1 MSQSRPDDR
10 DSFVI
15 GASESTPQGDG
26 EPAMVFLEPR
36 QRAPHENFVV
46 WGNSSRIGR
55 LLDASFNEIYLFDA
69 RNLTFQQVSGGA
81 LRNLGYSMS
90 EMSRLTPIDLQPLNR
105 GQFESMIAPLRR
117 GEIEQLVFET
127 THRRNDGSVY
137 PVEVR
142 LQLSAS
148 ESPPVFLAIV
158 QDLSERKRA
167 AESLRQSEKRFH
179 ATFEQAAV
187 GIAHVALNG
196 IFLEVNRRLCEILGY
211 SNETLTRLRHSELT
225 HIEDIELD
233 SDRIPALM
241 RGELQTFASEK
252 RFRKASGEF
261 VWVRVTVS
269 LAFGDR
275 GEPHYFIFVVED
287 ISERKR
293 FEEEIRLLNEQ
304 LEQRVL
310 ERTGELSAVNREL
323 EAFSYSVSHDLRAP
337 LRSIDGFSQ
346 ALVEDYGDKLDAVGK
361 SLLERVRSASQRM
374 AQLIDDLLSL
384 SRITRTEMQRRDV
397 DLSELVRQE
406 ADDLRENG
414 HRAVEFIIQPDVR
427 VCGDP
432 DLLRIAICNLLGNAV
447 KFSSKAEQPRIE
459 FGTTE
464 IDGVRALYIRDNGAG
479 FDMAY
484 AGKLFG
490 AFQRLHS
497 ATEFEGTG
505 IGLVTVQRIIHRHS
519 GRIWAEG
526 EISHGATFYF
536 TLPNRL
542 AAQPLNS

>member
-1 MSQSRPDDR
+1 MAHLNPNERND
-10 DSFVI
+10 FVI
-15 GASESTPQGDG
+15 GA
-26 EPAMVFLEPR
+26 EPALTDASDARADQDYVDPR

-46 WGNSSRIGR
+46 WGNTSRIGR
-55 LLDASFNEIYLFDA
+55 LLDASINEIYLFDA
-69 RNLTFQQVSGGA
+69 RSLNFQQVSGGA

-90 EMSRLTPIDLQPLNR
+90 EMSRMTPMDLKPLNR

-117 GEIEQLVFET
+117 GETDQLIFES
-127 THRRNDGSVY
+127 THRRRDGSIY

-142 LQLSAS
+142 LQLAAS
-148 ESPPVFLAIV
+148 ESPPVFIAVI
-158 QDLSERKRA
+158 QDLTERQRA

-196 IFLEVNRRLCEILGY
+196 RFLEINKRLCEILDY
-211 SNETLTRLRHSELT
+211 SNESLTKLRHTDLVHSEDL
-225 HIEDIELD
+225 EVDA
-233 SDRIPALM
+233 DRMTALM
-241 RGELQTFASEK
+241 RRDIDTFASEK
-252 RFRKASGEF
+252 RLRKADGSY
-261 VWVRVTVS
+261 VWARLTIS

-275 GEPHYFIFVVED
+275 GEPDYFIFVIED

-293 FEEEIRLLNEQ
+293 FEHEIRMLNEK

-346 ALVEDYGDKLDAVGK
+346 ALLEDHGERLDAVGK

-374 AQLIDDLLSL
+374 AHLIDDLLSL
-384 SRITRTEMQRRDV
+384 SRITRSEMQRRKLN
-397 DLSELVRQE
+397 LSNLVREKLHEMHE
-406 ADDLRENG
+406 AG
-414 HRAVEFIIQPDVR
+414 HAPQAEFVIEPDVEAY
-427 VCGDP
+427 GDEG
-432 DLLRIAICNLLGNAV
+432 LLRIAISNLLDNAI
-447 KFSSKAEQPRIE
+447 KFSSKVAHPKIE
-459 FGTTE
+459 FGTLITPE
-464 IDGVRALYIRDNGAG
+464 GERAIFIRDNGAG

-484 AGKLFG
+484 ANKLFG

-497 ATEFEGTG
+497 PDEFDGTG
-505 IGLVTVQRIIHRHS
+505 IGLVTVQRIIHRHG

-526 EISHGATFYF
+526 EIDRGATFYF
-536 TLPNRL
+536 KLPDRGS
-542 AAQPLNS
+542 AG